1 MRITFNSQYRDA
13 AAGIET
19 ASDQLIEM
27 QRQVATNRRI
37 SKPSD
42 DPSGAATAVTERAQ
56 LGTSAQYARVAD
68 SVTSRLNVIDS
79 VMSDIVSKLTAIQSA
94 GHNGLGSTKSDAQRE
109 AIASTLEGIRAGLVD
124 DMNTTFHGNYVFA
137 GAKAT
142 TKPYTESGGVVSAYA
157 GSTTEVQVDIAQER
171 SITVAFNGESFVKG
185 SATTDL
191 FGELNNLITAVRAG
205 DSAGMQTA
213 LTNLGDAFSRA
224 TSAQTRVGVAMN
236 SIQAEQLNIEATKL
250 AGTARLSKIEDANM
264 AEAISGMTRAD
275 AAYRAALGAAATS
288 AKVSL
293 LDYLG

>member
-42 DPSGAATAVTERAQ
+42 DPSGAAAAVTERAQ
-56 LGTSAQYARVAD
+56 LGTVEQYSRIAD
-68 SVTSRLNVIDS
+68 SVTSRLSVVDS
-79 VMSDIVSKLTAIQSA
+79 VMSDVISMLTAIQSA
-94 GHNGLGSTKSDAQRE
+94 GHNALGSTKSNSERD
-109 AIASTLEGIRAGLVD
+109 AIAATLEGIRGSLVSA
-124 DMNTTFHGNYVFA
+124 MNTTFRGTYLFS
-137 GAKAT
+137 GAKST

-157 GSTTEVQVDIAQER
+157 GSTTEVEVDIAQER
-171 SITVAFNGESFVKG
+171 AVTVGFNGESFIKG

-205 DSAGMQTA
+205 DSANMQSA

-236 SIQAEQLNIEATKL
+236 SIQAEQVHIADTKL

-275 AAYRAALGAAATS
+275 AAYRAALGAAGKA
-288 AKVSL
+288 AKMSL